1 MVVKYHGLLSG
12 INNLIIQYWSGGSVP
27 PITFTTTSVTFFDD
41 YSSCH
46 GGRYKQIP
54 SGYGNGGAI
63 SIGY

>member
-1 MVVKYHGLLSG
+1 MVLFYGWQSEV
-12 INNLIIQYWSGGSVP
+12 NNLILQYWSGGNVP
-27 PITFTTTSVTFFDD
+27 PITFTTTCVTFFDD
-41 YSSCH
+41 SVGCH